1 MPTPSQHKDT
11 STAQTDNQVPT
22 GRRAQKREQTRA
34 RLITSARTLMAER
47 GVDNV
52 GIAEIT
58 EGANI
63 GTGTFYNYFPDR
75 EQLLQAVAEDAF
87 ESVGTALD
95 QVLTKLD
102 DPAEVFAGSLR
113 HLVRHSLEDRIWG
126 GFFIQMG
133 AAHPVLMRI
142 LGPRARRDLLHG
154 LEAGRFTIEDLD
166 LATTCTFGSLIA
178 AIQMALFADQDSNDD
193 KDQIFAAAMLRMVG
207 VQAAEARE
215 IASRPLPEIFPIKP
229 Q

>member
-1 MPTPSQHKDT
+1 MSTPFEPKVVPALQAD
-11 STAQTDNQVPT
+11 APAPT
-22 GRRAQKREQTRA
+22 GRRALKREQTRA

-47 GVDNV
+47 GVENV

-75 EQLLQAVAEDAF
+75 EHLLLAVAEDAF
-87 ESVGTALD
+87 ESVGSALD
-95 QVLTKLD
+95 QVLTKLE

-113 HLVRHSLEDRIWG
+113 HLVRYSLDDRIWG
-126 GFFIQMG
+126 GFLVQMG

-142 LGPRARRDLLHG
+142 LGPRARRDLLRG
-154 LEAGRFTIEDLD
+154 LEASRFTIEDLD

-178 AIQMALFADQDSNDD
+178 AIQMALAADQASNDS

-207 VQAAEARE
+207 IPAAEARE
-215 IASRPLPEIFPIKP
+215 IASRPLPEIFPLKP

>member
-1 MPTPSQHKDT
+1 MATPFEQSDVT
-11 STAQTDNQVPT
+11 TPRPEGLPPI
-22 GRRAQKREQTRA
+22 GRRAQKREETRN

-58 EGANI
+58 DGANI

-75 EQLLQAVAEDAF
+75 EHLLQAVAEDAF
-87 ESVGTALD
+87 QSVGDALD

-113 HLVRHSLEDRIWG
+113 HLVRYSLEDRIWG
-126 GFFIQMG
+126 GFFVQMG
-133 AAHPVLMRI
+133 AAHPVLMRT

-166 LATTCTFGSLIA
+166 LATTCTFGSLSA
-178 AIQMALFADQDSNDD
+178 AIQLALSADQDTIEN
-193 KDQIFAAAMLRMVG
+193 KDQVFATAMLRMVG
-207 VQAAEARE
+207 VPAQDARE
-215 IASRPLPEIFPIKP
+215 VASRPLPEISPRKLK
-229 Q
+229 